1 MCLSYPH
8 THFAGIRIFPT
19 LPGYAI
25 KSGEE
30 QRGETLKSLLAI
42 LAILGVVALFF
53 DRYDFLSLVAI
64 LAVFCSLKF
73 IGLASGPMKLAGIKS
88 LADKLRTIPQQ
99 SLFRKSPAFFRSSGR
114 ESPNFK
120 IEGCGQPR
128 VR

>member
-19 LPGYAI
+19 SGYAI

-30 QRGETLKSLLAI
+30 QRGEMLKSLLAI

-64 LAVFCSLKF
+64 FDTCRLLLS
-73 IGLASGPMKLAGIKS
+73 
-88 LADKLRTIPQQ
+88 
-99 SLFRKSPAFFRSSGR
+99 
-114 ESPNFK
+114 
-120 IEGCGQPR
+120 
-128 VR
+128 